1 MNRPPHREVLDEVRG
16 LLAAADLDGMPPDWV
31 ALKLLE
37 GEPEVTRQVLTSLPE
52 DPKERLQAIL
62 RQHEDAF
69 LDIVGGRYEWI
80 LNAVRPAVRG
90 SRTNQVSLTDRIDRI
105 ATHPILGMLLLLAVL
120 GVAFWLTYALA
131 LPVVNAIGSVL
142 NFLNSV
148 VSSSMAGAPGWL
160 VSLLN
165 DGIIDGLGRVIS
177 FIPILM
183 VFYAVFGVLEDVG
196 YFARAAFVMDRFMHR
211 MGLHGKSF
219 LPLVLGFGCNVPA
232 VLGTRILGEK
242 RARLLTT
249 LLSPLVPCTARLA
262 VLAFLAPAF
271 FGGWSALACF
281 SLVAVNLALLF
292 ALGAVLDRFLPREGR
307 QRLRPRAT
315 PLSSAN
321 LRSLGLLVWNSTE
334 AFLSKAAQV
343 ILLVALLIWFFS
355 IVPRTGE
362 GSLLAMI
369 GTGLVPVGAWM
380 GFGDWRLVTAL
391 LTSFVAKENTI
402 ATLGVLFGHQGG
414 AGLASQVAWAISP
427 AGALAFLA
435 VQMIFVPC
443 AATVAVIRQEA
454 GARWAIASI
463 LLQLALSLA
472 VGVLVYQIA
481 TLVH

>member
-1 MNRPPHREVLDEVRG
+1 VKP
-16 LLAAADLDGMPPDWV
+16 
-31 ALKLLE
+31 
-37 GEPEVTRQVLTSLPE
+37 
-52 DPKERLQAIL
+52 
-62 RQHEDAF
+62 
-69 LDIVGGRYEWI
+69 
-80 LNAVRPAVRG
+80 
-90 SRTNQVSLTDRIDRI
+90 SRFS
-105 ATHPILGMLLLLAVL
+105 
-120 GVAFWLTYALA
+120 
-131 LPVVNAIGSVL
+131 
-142 NFLNSV
+142 
-148 VSSSMAGAPGWL
+148 
-160 VSLLN
+160 
-165 DGIIDGLGRVIS
+165 
-177 FIPILM
+177 
-183 VFYAVFGVLEDVG
+183 
-196 YFARAAFVMDRFMHR
+196 
-211 MGLHGKSF
+211 
-219 LPLVLGFGCNVPA
+219 
-232 VLGTRILGEK
+232 

-271 FGGWSALACF
+271 FGGWSALACL

-292 ALGAVLDRFLPREGR
+292 ALGAVLDRFLPEREGSAFI
-307 QRLRPRAT
+307 LEL
-315 PLSSAN
+315 PLYHLPN
-321 LRSLGLLVWNSTE
+321 LRSLGLLVWNCTE
-334 AFLSKAAQV
+334 AFLSKAARV

-414 AGLASQVAWAISP
+414 AGLASQVASAISP